1 MGKRLNSDEMQ
12 TIFEILQKSY
22 DVYGPKIYQG
32 TGCFSD
38 TDIVRYGLLNS
49 WEELVWDQKSDYSF
63 KEVLFPVSETIL
75 YFTEDEMKTADG
87 VARQRLIFL
96 KSCDFHALKR
106 LDEMYLKN
114 EGIKMNTI
122 SFYMR
127 VMRAVYNRAVN
138 DGLATE
144 KQPFRNVYTGI
155 DKTEKRAIPLQTIKA
170 IKELYMPSRA
180 LHFARDMFLFSF
192 YTRGMS
198 FIDMAYLKK
207 TDLSN
212 GILTYKRRKTKQQLS
227 IKWEKCM
234 QEIVNKW
241 PSYNDYLLPIITI
254 PGKEERM
261 QYKSCQKNVNMQ
273 LDKISKMLKMRKGIT
288 MYVAR
293 HSWASI
299 AKNMNIPIGV
309 ISDSMG
315 HTSLKTT
322 QIYLSAIDMDVIN
335 KANLKILNKIEKRN
349 EETKAIFA
357 NRKIKVS

>member
-1 MGKRLNSDEMQ
+1 MD
-12 TIFEILQKSY
+12 
-22 DVYGPKIYQG
+22 
-32 TGCFSD
+32 
-38 TDIVRYGLLNS
+38 
-49 WEELVWDQKSDYSF
+49 
-63 KEVLFPVSETIL
+63 
-75 YFTEDEMKTADG
+75 
-87 VARQRLIFL
+87 
-96 KSCDFHALKR
+96 
-106 LDEMYLKN
+106 
-114 EGIKMNTI
+114 
-122 SFYMR
+122 
-127 VMRAVYNRAVN
+127 
-138 DGLATE
+138 
-144 KQPFRNVYTGI
+144 
-155 DKTEKRAIPLQTIKA
+155 
-170 IKELYMPSRA
+170 
-180 LHFARDMFLFSF
+180 
-192 YTRGMS
+192 
-198 FIDMAYLKK
+198 YLKK

-335 KANLKILNKIEKRN
+335 KANLKILNKIEMNVRMFPN
-349 EETKAIFA
+349 
-357 NRKIKVS
+357 

>member
-1 MGKRLNSDEMQ
+1 MATIRIKLSPQLIQLGEKELLIEIDESV
-12 TIFEILQKSY
+12 L
-22 DVYGPKIYQG
+22 PK
-32 TGCFSD
+32 
-38 TDIVRYGLLNS
+38 
-49 WEELVWDQKSDYSF
+49 EELKPKNEKFLFLYMERIIKELESNKQSSTAENYKSTLKSF
-63 KEVLFPVSETIL
+63 KRFRKGKNIALNKI
-75 YFTEDEMKTADG
+75 DDKTM
-87 VARQRLIFL
+87 QQYEL
-96 KSCDFHALKR
+96 
-106 LDEMYLKN
+106 YLKN
-114 EGIKMNTI
+114 EGIKMNTV

-138 DGLATE
+138 DGLTIE
-144 KQPFRNVYTGI
+144 RQPFKNVYTGI

-170 IKELYMPSRA
+170 IKELYMPSRP

-207 TDLSN
+207 TDLNN

-227 IKWEKCM
+227 IKWEHCM

-254 PGKEERM
+254 PGKEERI

-315 HTSLKTT
+315 RTSLKTT
-322 QIYLSAIDMDVIN
+322 QIYLNAIDMDIIN
-335 KANLKILNKIEKRN
+335 KANMKILKKIEKRK
-349 EETKAIFA
+349 EETTRFSQTTK
-357 NRKIKVS
+357 

>member
-1 MGKRLNSDEMQ
+1 MTTIRIKLSPQLIKMGE
-12 TIFEILQKSY
+12 
-22 DVYGPKIYQG
+22 
-32 TGCFSD
+32 
-38 TDIVRYGLLNS
+38 
-49 WEELVWDQKSDYSF
+49 EELLIEIDESVLSEEKLQVKKDRYLFLYMEKIIKELESNKQSSTADNYKSTLKSF
-63 KEVLFPVSETIL
+63 KRFRKGKNITLGKINDKMMQQ
-75 YFTEDEMKTADG
+75 Y
-87 VARQRLIFL
+87 
-96 KSCDFHALKR
+96 
-106 LDEMYLKN
+106 EMYLKN

-155 DKTEKRAIPLQTIKA
+155 DKTEKKAIPLQTIKA

-349 EETKAIFA
+349 EETKRFSQTV
-357 NRKIKVS
+357 K